1 MPDRSGVPITRG
13 KKVEREASVG
23 HEAGRS
29 RRAPGRDALPGQR
42 AAGIV
47 WSDFAL
53 LEDAGL
59 GSYEKRALVTLAV
72 HGVADAA
79 TLCRDGDIPTSK
91 IYAAMESLGRDGLV
105 DIRRSRPRLYQA
117 LPADLLVDRLAAQ
130 VRERAEQAVRRIDGL
145 RDALARLPHRLAGG
159 ERRADMALGSQSHVK
174 RHVSRLAAARRRVLS
189 YLEPGDL
196 RAIEQVRETG
206 FDVLRLIAGSR
217 RRTGFE
223 HRVMIGFGRRDGA
236 AVRRFLRA
244 HADVLPEPAE
254 LRYCAEIGHPFHLI
268 DEEQVVLAVDHPF
281 AGDGRLA
288 SLLVHDQGLAGQLAG
303 GFEALWARAL
313 PDLAQ
318 IRAWPTSGPRGD

>member
-1 MPDRSGVPITRG
+1 MS
-13 KKVEREASVG
+13 VEP
-23 HEAGRS
+23 
-29 RRAPGRDALPGQR
+29 APGRRVP
-42 AAGIV
+42 IV

-53 LEDAGL
+53 LEEAGL

-91 IYAAMESLGRDGLV
+91 IYAAMEALGRDGLV

-117 LPADLLVDRLAAQ
+117 LPADVLVDRLAAQ

-145 RDALARLPHRLAGG
+145 REALGRLPHRLAGG
-159 ERRADMALGSQSHVK
+159 ERRADVALGSESHVK
-174 RHVSRLAAARRRVLS
+174 RHVSRLASARRRVLS

-196 RAIEQVRETG
+196 QAITQLREGG

-217 RRTGFE
+217 RRHGFE
-223 HRVMIGFGRRDGA
+223 HRLMIGFGRRDGA
-236 AVRRFLRA
+236 ALRRFLRSF
-244 HADVLPEPAE
+244 ADVLPDPAG
-254 LRYCAEIGHPFHLI
+254 LRYCAQIGHPFHLI

-288 SLLVHDQGLAGQLAG
+288 SLLVHDTGLATELAG
-303 GFEALWARAL
+303 GFEALWSRAL
-313 PDLAQ
+313 TDLGQ
-318 IRAWPTSGPRGD
+318 IRAWPVAGPHD

>member
-1 MPDRSGVPITRG
+1 MPVKRGMPVERGASHPGEAPASGGVPAG
-13 KKVEREASVG
+13 SEASVPSG
-23 HEAGRS
+23 
-29 RRAPGRDALPGQR
+29 
-42 AAGIV
+42 AGIV

-159 ERRADMALGSQSHVK
+159 ERRADMALGSESHVK

-196 RAIEQVRETG
+196 RVFEQVRQSG

-236 AVRRFLRA
+236 AVHRFLHA
-244 HADVLPEPAE
+244 FADVLPEPAA

-268 DEEQVVLAVDHPF
+268 DADQVVLAVDHPF

-288 SLLVHDQGLAGQLAG
+288 SLLVHDEGLAGELAG
-303 GFEALWARAL
+303 GFETLWARAL

-318 IRAWPTSGPRGD
+318 IRAWPTSGSRGD

>member
-1 MPDRSGVPITRG
+1 MPGGSGLPIRRG
-13 KKVEREASVG
+13 KPVEREAP
-23 HEAGRS
+23 AGRS
-29 RRAPGRDALPGQR
+29 APVRSRVSGRGTLPGPG
-42 AAGIV
+42 AAGVV
-47 WSDFAL
+47 WADFAL
-53 LEDAGL
+53 LEGAGL

-159 ERRADMALGSQSHVK
+159 ERRADMALGSESHVK

-196 RAIEQVRETG
+196 RAIEQVREAG

-217 RRTGFE
+217 RRSGFE

-236 AVRRFLRA
+236 AVRRFLHA
-244 HADVLPEPAE
+244 FADVLPEPAA

-288 SLLVHDQGLAGQLAG
+288 SLLVHDQGLAGELAG
-303 GFEALWARAL
+303 GFETLWARAL

-318 IRAWPTSGPRGD
+318 IRAWPTSGSRGG